1 MNQTPVVRALLNE
14 TLLVQRL
21 VARDELA
28 LRLLYERY
36 ADNLRAVIWRVVR
49 DEALAQD
56 VLQEGLL
63 KVWGSISSYDASRG
77 RLYTWLARLCCNC
90 AIDALRSPRH
100 RFYQG
105 TQSLD
110 AEGAQQA
117 PAALT
122 FRPEHIGVR
131 ELTLQLKPRQREVI
145 DLLYFGGCTPTETA
159 AELGIPVPTVKT
171 RARAALRVLVG
182 LARSGGPSALLLG
195 ST

>member
-1 MNQTPVVRALLNE
+1 MDTTPVLRALLNE
-14 TLLVQRL
+14 TLLVKRL

-28 LRLLYERY
+28 LRFLYERY

-63 KVWGSISSYDASRG
+63 KVWSNIASYDASRG

-90 AIDALRSPRH
+90 AIDALRSPRQQFYH
-100 RFYQG
+100 R
-105 TQSLD
+105 TRSLD
-110 AEGAQQA
+110 TEGVQQA
-117 PAALT
+117 PAASS

-131 ELTLQLKPRQREVI
+131 ELTWRLKPRQREVI
-145 DLLYFGGCTPTETA
+145 DLLYFKGCTPTETA

-171 RARAALRVLVG
+171 RARAALRVLAG
-182 LARSGGPSALLLG
+182 FTREYPPQ
-195 ST
+195 

>member
-1 MNQTPVVRALLNE
+1 MDTTPVVRALLNE

-49 DEALAQD
+49 DETLAQD

-63 KVWGSISSYDASRG
+63 KVWNSIGSYDASRG

-90 AIDALRSPRH
+90 AIDALRSARY
-100 RFYQG
+100 RFHISN
-105 TQSLD
+105 QSLD
-110 AEGAQQA
+110 AEGALQV

-159 AELGIPVPTVKT
+159 EELGIPVPTVKT
-171 RARAALRVLVG
+171 RARAALRALAG
-182 LARSGGPSALLLG
+182 LTRSGPGPLLRMGSA
-195 ST
+195 